1 MEIPK
6 GRCLDHLEN
15 ELISSNSSAKILGIS
30 FVLPT
35 LLTCHC
41 MTTILLPTDKVKSFF
56 VNNSQKME
64 KKKFPNLSRI
74 CAKDKYTS
82 S

>member
-41 MTTILLPTDKVKSFF
+41 MTTILLPTDKVKPFF
-56 VNNSQKME
+56 VNNSQKIKRNISQLISDMC
-64 KKKFPNLSRI
+64 KR
-74 CAKDKYTS
+74 
-82 S
+82 